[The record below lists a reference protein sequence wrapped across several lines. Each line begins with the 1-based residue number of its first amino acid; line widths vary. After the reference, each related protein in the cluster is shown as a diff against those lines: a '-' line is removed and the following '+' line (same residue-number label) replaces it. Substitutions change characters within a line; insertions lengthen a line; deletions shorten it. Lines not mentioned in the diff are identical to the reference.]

1 MIVAQGVTA
10 GGVRYRVFDDSAA
23 PQGSAEGARRV
34 DEQRRAA
41 WMILRAEAEWE
52 EIGNEEDHAGR
63 TASGT

>member
-23 PQGSAEGARRV
+23 PRGSAEGARRV

-41 WMILRAEAEWE
+41 WMILRAEAEME
-52 EIGNEEDHAGR
+52 EEHEEDHAGR
-63 TASGT
+63 TASGA